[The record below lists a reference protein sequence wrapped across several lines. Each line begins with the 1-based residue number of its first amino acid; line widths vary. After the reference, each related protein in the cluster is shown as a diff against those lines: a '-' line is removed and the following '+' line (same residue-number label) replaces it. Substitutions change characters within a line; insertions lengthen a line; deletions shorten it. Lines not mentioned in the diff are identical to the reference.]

1 MSIGFRLATAVVCAA
16 LLGGGAPVRAQDTAP
31 ADTTA
36 AAADTTAAPR
46 AADGSAPTGLG
57 AAAAAL
63 AAGGAGTG
71 ATGTLDGPLFA
82 SVLNSPKGGVKA
94 SVQQYQYYGEWLTA
108 VGMRGG
114 ASLENK
120 AGWSW
125 AEYRKQDKTIEKRE
139 DFFTWNAGSLLPL
152 TTTVTGTWDWSEDRT
167 VNATGFE
174 NLAKRDYKRGSL
186 SLSKTRYRTGDV
198 VHTFR
203 GTGSVDDQR
212 SRTQNQRND
221 FTEGTGSVGL
231 QSGWEVAPGVV
242 LAGRAYAAKTAGTR
256 SLGER
261 DASSSADA
269 DTLGAGAYYDRGWA
283 VGRLHVSRTD
293 FDKRYLDY
301 RRNANGLVDTSGYDE
316 DRKIVSELE
325 TKDALT
331 VEFENTLY
339 LGRVMLDLSLS
350 RASEDLE
357 YAASGKGL
365 TEKQDDRAG
374 AVLSFAAGRDSFAL
388 DYAWQYRWDD
398 QRYKNATTFRG
409 RQYTKSRDFGLAWYR
424 TLFRATQLSLKAG
437 QGLNQEIAQNGHN
450 DNDKDRLQSD
460 LNLKI
465 ERTWRGFRTQMA
477 FDYRQLKDVSIRE
490 SRSSNNN
497 VKDSYA
503 VAPGYTWDVD
513 SWLRLTQSYR
523 LDIQYT
529 DYVFSDLET
538 VSRNDDYNKRGN
550 LATQVGVQAGERLEL
565 TAKHDYNKRFNA
577 TKTGTD
583 AAGGASYFKDKIV
596 TTNKLDL
603 RLNYLAAPGV
613 VLEAAT
619 YRQKDI
625 TDSFGRTNRRTVQF
639 SGEVWV
645 GAQITRKWGKDSPLE
660 LFAMVR
666 KFNAYGPS
674 VTETSADYWDA
685 DIWLKWSF

>member
-1 MSIGFRLATAVVCAA
+1 MSIGFRLAAAVVCAA
-16 LLGGGAPVRAQDTAP
+16 LLGGGAPARGQDPVP

-46 AADGSAPTGLG
+46 TTYGYTPPGLG
-57 AAAAAL
+57 AAGAASAQ
-63 AAGGAGTG
+63 AAGAM
-71 ATGTLDGPLFA
+71 DGPFFA
-82 SVLNSPKGGVKA
+82 SLLNTPKGGVKA
-94 SVQQYQYYGEWLTA
+94 SVQQYQYYGEWQTA

-125 AEYRKQDKTIEKRE
+125 ADYRKQDKTIQKR
-139 DFFTWNAGSLLPL
+139 DDQFTWNAGSLLPL
-152 TTTVTGTWDWSEDRT
+152 TTTVLGTWDWSEDRT

-186 SLSKTRYRTGDV
+186 NLAKTRYRTGAL

-203 GTGSVDDQR
+203 GTGSVEDQR
-212 SRTQNQRND
+212 STTQNQRND

-242 LAGRAYAAKTAGTR
+242 LAGRAWTATTAGTR
-256 SLGER
+256 SLGEQ
-261 DASSSADA
+261 DASSSAGG
-269 DTLGAGAYYDRGWA
+269 DTLGAGVYYERGWTA
-283 VGRLHVSRTD
+283 GRVHVSRAD

-325 TKDALT
+325 TKDALA
-331 VEFENTLY
+331 VEFENTLQ
-339 LGRVMLDLSLS
+339 LGRLTLATTLS
-350 RASEDLE
+350 RATEDLE

-365 TEKQDDRAG
+365 TKKQDDRAG
-374 AVLSFAAGRDSFAL
+374 LVLGFAVGRDSVAV

-398 QRYKNATTFRG
+398 QRYKNATAFRG
-409 RQYTKSRDFGLAWYR
+409 RQYTKSRDLGLAWYR
-424 TLFRATQLSLKAG
+424 TLFRATQMTLKAG
-437 QGLNQEIAQNGHN
+437 QGLDQEIAQDGFN

-460 LNLKI
+460 LNLKF

-477 FDYRQLKDVSIRE
+477 FDYRQIKDVSIRE

-513 SWLRLTQSYR
+513 TWLRLTQSYR

-529 DYVFSDLET
+529 DYVFSELET

-550 LATQVGVQAGERLEL
+550 LATQVGVKAGTRLEL

-603 RLNYLAAPGV
+603 RLTYQAAPGV

-625 TDSFGRTNRRTVQF
+625 TDSFGRTDRRTVQF

-645 GAQITRKWGKDSPLE
+645 GAQVSRKWGKDNPLE
-660 LFAMVR
+660 LSAMVR

-685 DIWLKWSF
+685 DVWLKWSF